1 MVHSRRVDKIIFVQ
15 EESLFTESLFDDL
28 IKIKI
33 VCILQYVETF
43 QIFLIHVFVLRTID
57 GRILL

>member
-33 VCILQYVETF
+33 VCILQYVGTF

>member
-1 MVHSRRVDKIIFVQ
+1 MVHSRRVDKIIFIQ
-15 EESLFTESLFDDL
+15 EESLFTESSFDDL

-33 VCILQYVETF
+33 VCILQYVRTF

>member
-33 VCILQYVETF
+33 VCILQYVRTF